1 MGRTLSV
8 IIREARPHQWVK
20 NFIVFAA
27 LIFSF
32 NFTDA
37 GLVLRTFL
45 GFVAFCLLSGG
56 VYVFNDIVD
65 LESDRLHPQKGTR
78 PLARGELSVAWASA
92 GSAVLIVV
100 GMTLSLLLGSSFAGV
115 SALYLI
121 LGLLYSLYLK
131 RLMIVDALIISV
143 GFVLRAIAGVEVLR
157 EEVVAIELSPW
168 LLVCTLFLALFMS
181 FGKRRHEI
189 ALLNEKADDHR
200 STLGEYSLGF
210 LDGLI
215 YALMSAT
222 VISYSI
228 YTISPATVEKFH
240 SRNMVLTI
248 PFVVYG
254 IFRYAYLVTQKQKG
268 GNPSE
273 LLLRDVP
280 LIVTVLLWI
289 ASVLLVLLLS

>member
-1 MGRTLSV
+1 MSRVFSGLLK
-8 IIREARPHQWVK
+8 EARPHQWIK
-20 NFIVFAA
+20 NLIIFAA
-27 LIFSF
+27 LIFSL
-32 NFTDA
+32 NFGDA
-37 GLVLRTFL
+37 ELLIRAFL
-45 GFVAFCLLSGG
+45 GFVTFCLLSGG

-65 LESDRLHPQKGTR
+65 LETDKLHPHKSRR
-78 PLARGELSVAWASA
+78 PLASGELSVTQASA
-92 GSAVLIVV
+92 GSAVFIAA
-100 GMTLSLLLGSSFAGV
+100 GMILSLLLGSTFAAV

-131 RLMIVDALIISV
+131 RMMIVDALVISV

-157 EEVVAIELSPW
+157 ERVASIDLSPW

-189 ALLNEKADDHR
+189 SLLNETADEHR
-200 STLGEYSLGF
+200 STLGEYSVTF

-215 YALMSAT
+215 FALMSAT
-222 VISYSI
+222 VIAYSI
-228 YTISPATVEKFH
+228 YTISPATVAKFH

-254 IFRYAYLVTQKQKG
+254 IFRYAFLVTQKQKG

-273 LLLRDVP
+273 LLLRDRP
-280 LIVTVLLWI
+280 LIVNILLWVV
-289 ASVLLVLLLS
+289 SVLLILGIS

>member
-1 MGRTLSV
+1 MRP
-8 IIREARPHQWVK
+8 IILGLLKEARPHQWVK
-20 NFIVFAA
+20 NLIVFAA
-27 LIFSF
+27 LVFSL
-32 NFTDA
+32 NFTD
-37 GLVLRTFL
+37 GELVLRAL
-45 GFVAFCLLSGG
+45 LAFVAFCLLSGG

-65 LESDRLHPQKGTR
+65 LETDRLHPHKKIR
-78 PLARGELSVAWASA
+78 PLARGELSVIQASA
-92 GSAVLIVV
+92 GSAVFIIL
-100 GMTLSLLLGSSFAGV
+100 GMVLSLLLGSSFAVV

-131 RLMIVDALIISV
+131 RMIIVDALAISV

-157 EEVVAIELSPW
+157 ERVATIDLSPW

-189 ALLNEKADDHR
+189 SLLNDKADDHR

-222 VISYSI
+222 VIAYSI

-240 SRNMVLTI
+240 SRNMVVTI

-254 IFRYAYLVTQKQKG
+254 IFRYAFLVTQRQKG

-273 LLLRDVP
+273 LLVRDVP
-280 LIVTVLLWI
+280 LVVTVLLWI
-289 ASVLLVLLLS
+289 VSILLILGIS

>member
-1 MGRTLSV
+1 MGPVLSRL
-8 IIREARPHQWVK
+8 IKEARPHQWVK
-20 NFIVFAA
+20 NLIIFAA
-27 LIFSF
+27 LIFSL
-32 NFTDA
+32 NFTN
-37 GLVLRTFL
+37 GELVLRAFL

-56 VYVFNDIVD
+56 VYIFNDMVD
-65 LESDRLHPQKGTR
+65 LETDRLHPQKSKR
-78 PLARGELSVAWASA
+78 PLALGELSVGQASA
-92 GSAVLIVV
+92 GSAVFIAA
-100 GMTLSLLLGSSFAGV
+100 GMILSLLLGSSFAVV

-121 LGLLYSLYLK
+121 LGLLYSLYL
-131 RLMIVDALIISV
+131 RRMIIVDALVISV

-157 EEVVAIELSPW
+157 ERVATIDLSPW

-189 ALLNEKADDHR
+189 ALLNERADDHR
-200 STLGEYSLGF
+200 STLGEYSLSF

-222 VISYSI
+222 VIAYSI

-254 IFRYAYLVTQKQKG
+254 IFRYAFLVTQKQKG

-273 LLLRDVP
+273 LLLQDMP
-280 LIVTVLLWI
+280 LVVTVLLWVV
-289 ASVLLVLLLS
+289 SVLLVLGIS